1 LHALANA
8 VGKIADDD
16 TNNQNTFVSLGVTV
30 QIVTLTRLKN
40 KEIQTTAV
48 EAIHKLA
55 NNNPETQK
63 IIVGEKIPELLLK
76 LLKDSRA
83 EQVPRHSDPIKC
95 KLSDNVL
102 QNCTSKFTPIFSAM

>member
-1 LHALANA
+1 LASSLIVDLATLTMVENRERELLHALANA

-63 IIVGEKIPELLLK
+63 IIVGEKIPE
-76 LLKDSRA
+76 
-83 EQVPRHSDPIKC
+83 SD
-95 KLSDNVL
+95 
-102 QNCTSKFTPIFSAM
+102 